1 MFGTILVS
9 MSGIALPVLVGILF
23 VPRGESQPFAAA
35 PRHTAGASVLLRQC
49 RMHLGRLS
57 AAVHQR
63 HLPGSVASSSTVRYG

>member
-9 MSGIALPVLVGILF
+9 MSGIVLPVLVGSLF

-35 PRHTAGASVLLRQC
+35 RREQGPWVMLRQC

-57 AAVHQR
+57 AAVHHR
-63 HLPGSVASSSTVRYG
+63 HLTVGGAPSSTVRYG